1 MLGKP
6 PVSEQKLIDEAI
18 DEAARCTEL
27 WFKEGL
33 AKATSRLHTFKAQ

>member
-1 MLGKP
+1 
-6 PVSEQKLIDEAI
+6 
-18 DEAARCTEL
+18 CTEL

>member
-1 MLGKP
+1 PNL
-6 PVSEQKLIDEAI
+6 LAEAL
-18 DEAARCTEL
+18 DEAARGTDL